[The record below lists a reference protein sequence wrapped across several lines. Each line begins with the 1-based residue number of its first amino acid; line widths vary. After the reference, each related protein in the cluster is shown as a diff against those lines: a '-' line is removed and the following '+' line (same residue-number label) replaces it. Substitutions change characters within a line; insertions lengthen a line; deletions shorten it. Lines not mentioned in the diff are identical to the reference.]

1 MITLKPLLPKY
12 HEYKNYLKK
21 IDNKRIYS
29 NYGPLYFKTKNIIEK
44 HFKLKNNSVVL
55 TSSGDASLFAC
66 LKYLKYRNKNK
77 RYILVPSFSF
87 SSNIHSIIN
96 SGFEPIFLDVNLEDW
111 SLSYLEITKQIKK
124 NKKIGGVLIVS
135 PFGRPIDIEYL
146 NRLKIKIQTEIIYD
160 AADTFLNLKDLN
172 NVNFFLTASFH
183 PTKNV
188 PGNESGMI
196 ICKKTL
202 DETFKSILNFGQDK
216 KKNIKIFGFNGK
228 MSEYDCAI
236 LLATLKRLTKI
247 RNKIKAL
254 NQFIIKNVS
263 NDSIVFQKGFGENWF
278 SNKLNFY
285 SKTLNSNEV
294 NKIFLTKKIMP
305 YRPWT
310 GKPMHLH
317 NYFKNYKKVNLKNT
331 FFLSKKIISIP
342 LNYDISKINLK
353 KICNIFNKHIDF
365 KVSLSTQKDK

>member
-172 NVNFFLTASFH
+172 I
-183 PTKNV
+183 
-188 PGNESGMI
+188 GI
-196 ICKKTL
+196 
-202 DETFKSILNFGQDK
+202 D
-216 KKNIKIFGFNGK
+216 
-228 MSEYDCAI
+228 
-236 LLATLKRLTKI
+236 KI
-247 RNKIKAL
+247 R
-254 NQFIIKNVS
+254 
-263 NDSIVFQKGFGENWF
+263 
-278 SNKLNFY
+278 
-285 SKTLNSNEV
+285 
-294 NKIFLTKKIMP
+294 
-305 YRPWT
+305 
-310 GKPMHLH
+310 
-317 NYFKNYKKVNLKNT
+317 
-331 FFLSKKIISIP
+331 
-342 LNYDISKINLK
+342 
-353 KICNIFNKHIDF
+353 
-365 KVSLSTQKDK
+365 

>member
-1 MITLKPLLPKY
+1 MLTLKPLLPKY

-29 NYGPLYFKTKNIIEK
+29 NYGPLYFKTKKIIEK

-66 LKYLKYRNKNK
+66 LKYLKYKYKNK
-77 RYILVPSFSF
+77 KYILVPSFSF

-96 SGFEPIFLDVNLEDW
+96 SGFEPIFLDVNLKDW
-111 SLSYLEITKQIKK
+111 SLSHLEIIKQIKR
-124 NKKIGGVLIVS
+124 NKKIGGILIVS
-135 PFGRPIDIEYL
+135 PFGYPIDIEYL
-146 NRLKIKIQTEIIYD
+146 NRLKIKTQTEIIYD
-160 AADTFLNLKDLN
+160 AADTFLNLSDLN

-196 ICKKTL
+196 ICKKSL
-202 DETFKSILNFGQDK
+202 EETFESILNFGQDK

-228 MSEYDCAI
+228 MSEYDSAI

-247 RNKIKAL
+247 KNKIKVL

-263 NDSIVFQKGFGENWF
+263 NHSIVFQKGFGRNWF

-285 SKTLNSNEV
+285 SKTLNN
-294 NKIFLTKKIMP
+294 NRLHKIFSTKKIMP

-317 NYFKNYKKVNLKNT
+317 SFFKKYKKVNLKNT

-342 LNYDISKINLK
+342 LNYDISMINLK
-353 KICNIFNKHIDF
+353 KICNVFNNHKVF
-365 KVSLSTQKDK
+365 KVSLNIQKDK

>member
-1 MITLKPLLPKY
+1 MLTLKPLLPKY

-29 NYGPLYFKTKNIIEK
+29 NYGPLYYKTKKIIEK

-66 LKYLKYRNKNK
+66 LKYLKYKNKNK
-77 RYILVPSFSF
+77 KYILVPSFSF

-96 SGFEPIFLDVNLEDW
+96 SGFEPIFLDVNLKDW
-111 SLSYLEITKQIKK
+111 SLSHLEITKQIKK
-124 NKKIGGVLIVS
+124 NKKIAGILIVS
-135 PFGRPIDIEYL
+135 PFGYPIDIEYL
-146 NRLKIKIQTEIIYD
+146 NRLRTKTQTEIIYD
-160 AADTFLNLKDLN
+160 AADTFLNLNDLN
-172 NVNFFLTASFH
+172 DLNFFLTASFH

-196 ICKKTL
+196 ICKKSL
-202 DETFKSILNFGQDK
+202 EETFKSILNFGQDK

-228 MSEYDCAI
+228 ISEYDCAI
-236 LLATLKRLTKI
+236 LLATLKKLTTIK
-247 RNKIKAL
+247 NKIKVS

-263 NDSIVFQKGFGENWF
+263 NHSIVFQKGFGRNWF

-285 SKTLNSNEV
+285 SKTLNNNSCH
-294 NKIFLTKKIMP
+294 KIFSTKKIMP

-317 NYFKNYKKVNLKNT
+317 SFFKKYKKVNLKNT
-331 FFLSKKIISIP
+331 LFLSKKIISIP
-342 LNYDISKINLK
+342 LNYDISIINLK
-353 KICNIFNKHIDF
+353 KICNIFNNHKDF
-365 KVSLSTQKDK
+365 KFSLNIQKDK